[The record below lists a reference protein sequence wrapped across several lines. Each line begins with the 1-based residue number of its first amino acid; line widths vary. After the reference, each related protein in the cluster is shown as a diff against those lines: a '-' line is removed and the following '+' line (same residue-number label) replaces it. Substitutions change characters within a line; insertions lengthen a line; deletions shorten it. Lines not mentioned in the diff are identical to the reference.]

1 MLFVVK
7 KIFTS
12 ILFLMLQKSKKWLI
26 FKVIVTILLSV
37 SYNALYEKVLNKDSK
52 GR

>member
-1 MLFVVK
+1 VIE

-26 FKVIVTILLSV
+26 LK
-37 SYNALYEKVLNKDSK
+37 
-52 GR
+52 